1 MEEKMNDRIN
11 EIEKTINDDSK
22 NEEEIMNKIKN
33 YKILNNNEE
42 ENIKEYQKKNIMNK
56 ENHNVLIKENYDVT
70 NKNDDTNKINDD
82 NTYVK
87 INCENNNEKREA
99 SVLNTYTDNDINKDV
114 DVNININNISNNMEK
129 DNPLNDKH
137 NNNNNKNNS
146 NNNINNNSN
155 NNINNNSNNN
165 INNNNNN
172 NSYGDNKPNNILDD
186 TDMSIH
192 NNLNDTSNEKKNVNI
207 SNKDIGQNNNSNT
220 SGDMKNYYK
229 DLPTVII
236 VIGMAGSGKTT
247 YVGSL
252 YNYLKVEQKK
262 KVYTMNLDPAVKYV
276 QYPLN
281 IDIRDSI
288 KYHEIMKEYKL
299 GPNGA
304 IMTCLNLFATRFDKV
319 IEILEKRKNKLHYII
334 VDTPGQI
341 EVFNWSASGNIILET
356 LSVSFPVVI
365 NYIIDTVRCERPITF
380 MSNMLYACSVLYKS
394 RLPFL
399 ACFNKIDIIKHDK
412 CIEWMTNYDTFNDD
426 VLNDESYMASFSRS
440 CALMINEFYEGIKT
454 IGVSSKT
461 NEGFNNIL
469 KNLQILKE
477 EYLNEYVSSIEKQM
491 KKIKQ
496 RKEKDIKIKM
506 EALLMEKQKEI
517 SSSKI

>member
-1 MEEKMNDRIN
+1 MEKRNDIIQESSEK
-11 EIEKTINDDSK
+11 KTAI
-22 NEEEIMNKIKN
+22 KIDN
-33 YKILNNNEE
+33 YKINKNGKCADILKDRKSDNIPSKDILIEENLKHFEINEE
-42 ENIKEYQKKNIMNK
+42 KEDNCGDNIQKRECINISTAYTYNEVSSNENIGTYDEKK
-56 ENHNVLIKENYDVT
+56 D
-70 NKNDDTNKINDD
+70 
-82 NTYVK
+82 
-87 INCENNNEKREA
+87 
-99 SVLNTYTDNDINKDV
+99 
-114 DVNININNISNNMEK
+114 
-129 DNPLNDKH
+129 
-137 NNNNNKNNS
+137 
-146 NNNINNNSN
+146 
-155 NNINNNSNNN
+155 
-165 INNNNNN
+165 
-172 NSYGDNKPNNILDD
+172 
-186 TDMSIH
+186 
-192 NNLNDTSNEKKNVNI
+192 NNLNENERK
-207 SNKDIGQNNNSNT
+207 
-220 SGDMKNYYK
+220 MKNFEGREMEVDLLNGKKSEIDKLNQNEVNEEKENEVNKLKEIEMNQMKQDEINQMKQDEMNQMKQDEVNQMKQNKNGTEDLNKNENLKDYYK
-229 DLPTVII
+229 NMPTVII

-252 YNYLKVEQKK
+252 YNYLKVERKK

-276 QYPLN
+276 QYPIN

-288 KYHEIMKEYKL
+288 KYHEVMKEYKL

-319 IEILEKRKNKLHYII
+319 IEILEKRKHKLHYII

-412 CIEWMTNYDTFNDD
+412 CIEWMKNYDSFNED

-454 IGVSSKT
+454 TGISSKT
-461 NEGFNNIL
+461 NEGFNSIL
-469 KNLQILKE
+469 KNLEYLKE
-477 EYLNEYVSSIEKQM
+477 EYINEYVSSIEKQM
-491 KKIKQ
+491 KKVKKK
-496 RKEKDIKIKM
+496 KEKNVKLKM
-506 EALLMEKQKEI
+506 ESLLFEKQKDLTV
-517 SSSKI
+517 SKNKSTY

>member
-1 MEEKMNDRIN
+1 MEETINDKVN
-11 EIEKTINDDSK
+11 KIEKTNNSDRKKD
-22 NEEEIMNKIKN
+22 EEIMNKIKN
-33 YKILNNNEE
+33 YKILNNNNNNNEE
-42 ENIKEYQKKNIMNK
+42 EEEEEEEKNIKEYPNNNIINK

-70 NKNDDTNKINDD
+70 NKNDDTTKINDD
-82 NTYVK
+82 NSNVK
-87 INCENNNEKREA
+87 INCESSNEKREV
-99 SVLNTYTDNDINKDV
+99 SDLNTYSDNDVN
-114 DVNININNISNNMEK
+114 VNINNSSNNIEK
-129 DNPLNDKH
+129 ENPPKDKH
-137 NNNNNKNNS
+137 YD
-146 NNNINNNSN
+146 NNINKIS
-155 NNINNNSNNN
+155 
-165 INNNNNN
+165 
-172 NSYGDNKPNNILDD
+172 SYGDNKQNNILDD

-192 NNLNDTSNEKKNVNI
+192 NNLNDTSNEKKNVII
-207 SNKDIGQNNNSNT
+207 SNEDIIQNNNSKTCGNL
-220 SGDMKNYYK
+220 KNYYK

-319 IEILEKRKNKLHYII
+319 IEILEKRKSKLHYII

-399 ACFNKIDIIKHDK
+399 ACFNKTDIIKHDK

-454 IGVSSKT
+454 VGVSSKT

-496 RKEKDIKIKM
+496 RKEKDVKIKM

-517 SSSKI
+517 SSSKS

>member
-1 MEEKMNDRIN
+1 MEEKIYDKIN
-11 EIEKTINDDSK
+11 KIEKTNNGDRK
-22 NEEEIMNKIKN
+22 QEEIMNKINN
-33 YKILNNNEE
+33 YKILNNNKNNNEE
-42 ENIKEYQKKNIMNK
+42 QNIKEYPNNNIINK

-70 NKNDDTNKINDD
+70 NKNGDITNINDD
-82 NTYVK
+82 NINVK
-87 INCENNNEKREA
+87 INCENNNEKREV
-99 SVLNTYTDNDINKDV
+99 SFLNGYSDN
-114 DVNININNISNNMEK
+114 NINIDKNINKSSNHIEK
-129 DNPLNDKH
+129 DNPPNDKH
-137 NNNNNKNNS
+137 NNNN
-146 NNNINNNSN
+146 INNNL
-155 NNINNNSNNN
+155 
-165 INNNNNN
+165 
-172 NSYGDNKPNNILDD
+172 SYGDNKQNNILDD
-186 TDMSIH
+186 TDISIY
-192 NNLNDTSNEKKNVNI
+192 NNLNDTSNENI
-207 SNKDIGQNNNSNT
+207 MQNNNSKT
-220 SGDMKNYYK
+220 SGNLKNYYK

-262 KVYTMNLDPAVKYV
+262 KVYTMNLDPAVKFV

-319 IEILEKRKNKLHYII
+319 IEILEKRKSKLHYII

-399 ACFNKIDIIKHDK
+399 ACFNKTDIIKHDK

-454 IGVSSKT
+454 VGVSSKT

-496 RKEKDIKIKM
+496 RKEKDVKIKM

-517 SSSKI
+517 SSSKINT

>member
-1 MEEKMNDRIN
+1 MKGKKEKITEEDIDKELNNID
-11 EIEKTINDDSK
+11 
-22 NEEEIMNKIKN
+22 N
-33 YKILNNNEE
+33 YKIDNNIKVPYILKKELKIENNNC
-42 ENIKEYQKKNIMNK
+42 IR
-56 ENHNVLIKENYDVT
+56 KENYNNT
-70 NKNDDTNKINDD
+70 NVNKFYNEEIFS
-82 NTYVK
+82 
-87 INCENNNEKREA
+87 EKREI
-99 SVLNTYTDNDINKDV
+99 YTPDSEVSESITTENVSK
-114 DVNININNISNNMEK
+114 EK
-129 DNPLNDKH
+129 E
-137 NNNNNKNNS
+137 S
-146 NNNINNNSN
+146 EV
-155 NNINNNSNNN
+155 
-165 INNNNNN
+165 
-172 NSYGDNKPNNILDD
+172 
-186 TDMSIH
+186 
-192 NNLNDTSNEKKNVNI
+192 NNLNEKKSEVNNLNEKESEVNNLNEKESEVNNLNEKESEVNNLNEKKSEVKLNEKKSEVNNLNEKESEI
-207 SNKDIGQNNNSNT
+207 NNMNEKEKDVNDLSEKEKENEDPKIKGNLKDYYQN
-220 SGDMKNYYK
+220 
-229 DLPTVII
+229 LPTVII

-252 YNYLKVEQKK
+252 YKYLKIEKKK
-262 KVYTMNLDPAVKYV
+262 KVYTINLDPAVKYL
-276 QYPLN
+276 QYPTN

-319 IEILEKRKNKLHYII
+319 IEILEKRKQKLNYII

-365 NYIIDTVRCERPITF
+365 NYVIDTVRCERPITF

-412 CIEWMTNYDTFNDD
+412 CIEWMKNYDSFNED

-454 IGVSSKT
+454 VGISSKT

-469 KNLQILKE
+469 KNLEYLKE
-477 EYLNEYVSSIEKQM
+477 EYISDYVPCIEKQM
-491 KKIKQ
+491 KRIKKK
-496 RKEKDIKIKM
+496 KEKDIKLKM
-506 EALLMEKQKEI
+506 ESLLMEKQKNIPI
-517 SSSKI
+517 SKN

>member
-1 MEEKMNDRIN
+1 MEEKG
-11 EIEKTINDDSK
+11 EAK
-22 NEEEIMNKIKN
+22 NEETGEAKNEETGEAKNEETGDAESGGKNLFKIEN
-33 YKILNNNEE
+33 YKINNAKYEDMLKDKQSENEASD
-42 ENIKEYQKKNIMNK
+42 NI
-56 ENHNVLIKENYDVT
+56 LIKENYKHAETENQKSDSREMKFDKRECINVDLTSQISEQDVT
-70 NKNDDTNKINDD
+70 QSVSKGEKKRDSLPQNEKESELSAEKESQMSQPKADEANLKRENSPLSEPNRKGTSVNKKNDCETSHTDKETNLK
-82 NTYVK
+82 
-87 INCENNNEKREA
+87 E
-99 SVLNTYTDNDINKDV
+99 
-114 DVNININNISNNMEK
+114 
-129 DNPLNDKH
+129 
-137 NNNNNKNNS
+137 
-146 NNNINNNSN
+146 
-155 NNINNNSNNN
+155 
-165 INNNNNN
+165 
-172 NSYGDNKPNNILDD
+172 
-186 TDMSIH
+186 
-192 NNLNDTSNEKKNVNI
+192 
-207 SNKDIGQNNNSNT
+207 
-220 SGDMKNYYK
+220 YYK

-252 YNYLKVEQKK
+252 YNYLKVEKKK

-276 QYPLN
+276 QYPVN

-380 MSNMLYACSVLYKS
+380 MSNMLYACSVLYKA

-399 ACFNKIDIIKHDK
+399 ACFNKVDIIKHDK
-412 CIEWMTNYDTFNDD
+412 CIEWMKDYDSFNDD
-426 VLNDESYMASFSRS
+426 VIHDESYMASFSRS

-454 IGVSSKT
+454 VGISSKT
-461 NEGFNNIL
+461 NEGFNSIL
-469 KNLQILKE
+469 KNLELLKE
-477 EYLNEYVSSIEKQM
+477 EYINEYVTSIEKQM
-491 KKIKQ
+491 KRIK
-496 RKEKDIKIKM
+496 RKKEKDIKLKM
-506 EALLMEKQKEI
+506 ENLLIEKQKDL
-517 SSSKI
+517 SSSKNKSVN